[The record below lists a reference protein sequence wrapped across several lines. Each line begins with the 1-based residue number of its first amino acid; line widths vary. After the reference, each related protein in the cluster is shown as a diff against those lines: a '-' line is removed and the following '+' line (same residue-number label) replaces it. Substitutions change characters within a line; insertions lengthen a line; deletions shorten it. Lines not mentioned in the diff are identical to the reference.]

1 MLIVAESCGRSI
13 IYSPAPIVVLLLLD
27 SLRDHRRVLHILCL
41 PTVHKTSPIDPRRFL
56 MNPRHVLIAVRVTS
70 AEVIGF
76 VDHPVNT
83 GLAATRTAALRSRL
97 GEDELLRLTDAVHGH
112 GLRS

>member
-1 MLIVAESCGRSI
+1 ML
-13 IYSPAPIVVLLLLD
+13 Y
-27 SLRDHRRVLHILCL
+27 ILCL
-41 PTVHKTSPIDPRRFL
+41 PAVQKTSPIDPCRFL

-70 AEVIGF
+70 AEVISL

-83 GLAATRTAALRSRL
+83 GLAATHTAALRSRL
-97 GEDELLRLTDAVHGH
+97 SEDELLRLTDAVHGH